1 MISPAAPARLGKRLL
16 RRGDQVP
23 AATRQERQPQDDIG
37 HDTPSKAE
45 RRYADEK
52 SKVSLALFASF
63 MAILLS
69 IAALLGVAFR
79 IDDNNT
85 TATSASSDQAAPA
98 STPSAPAVPA
108 APADAPSA
116 GQLRVGMGEYFFSP
130 AAATATAGKLSL
142 SAVNRGKLPHE
153 LVLAK
158 TDLPAGKLPTLPDG
172 SVNEEALKSPG
183 EIPDVAAGATKST
196 SLDLQPGRY
205 VVFCNLPGHYAAGM
219 FGTLVVR

>member
-1 MISPAAPARLGKRLL
+1 MWARTDDFPRGPGETGKRSL

-23 AATRQERQPQDDIG
+23 AATRQERQPQDGIG

-79 IDDNNT
+79 IDDNT
-85 TATSASSDQAAPA
+85 TTPTSASSDHAAPA
-98 STPSAPAVPA
+98 STPLAPAVSA
-108 APADAPSA
+108 APADASSA
-116 GQLRVGMGEYFFSP
+116 GRLRVGMGDYFFSP

-142 SAVNRGKLPHE
+142 SAVNR
-153 LVLAK
+153 
-158 TDLPAGKLPTLPDG
+158 GKLPTLPDG

-196 SLDLQPGRY
+196 NLDLQPGRY
-205 VVFCNLPGHYAAGM
+205 VMFCNLPGHYAAGM